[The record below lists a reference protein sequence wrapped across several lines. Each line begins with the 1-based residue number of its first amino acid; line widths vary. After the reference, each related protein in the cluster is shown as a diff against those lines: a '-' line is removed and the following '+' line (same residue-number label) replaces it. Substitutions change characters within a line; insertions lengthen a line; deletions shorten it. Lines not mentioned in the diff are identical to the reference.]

1 MLHLPGTAR
10 LGEVDVDVL
19 LEDIGRALVDHCGAG
34 SFFGGWVRVGVV
46 ERKTVLEKS
55 EGRGRGRSCV
65 TRVTFVLVEN
75 AVRANLVLRRD
86 GLRGGGDQTGVS
98 FVS

>member
-34 SFFGGWVRVGVV
+34 SFFFGVG
-46 ERKTVLEKS
+46 
-55 EGRGRGRSCV
+55 
-65 TRVTFVLVEN
+65 
-75 AVRANLVLRRD
+75 
-86 GLRGGGDQTGVS
+86 
-98 FVS
+98 